1 MVQRDTVKESDV
13 ETSVYFNNS
22 SYGTLTKILRKIY
35 QIKKLS
41 FLGDGL
47 TVGSIKYMYDAS
59 RKERI
64 SWLNATI
71 TKTKSWLFTQ
81 RLFLSKAY
89 FFLILSTQ

>member
-22 SYGTLTKILRKIY
+22 SYGTLTNILRKIY
-35 QIKKLS
+35 ISNKKIELPR
-41 FLGDGL
+41 L

-64 SWLNATI
+64 S
-71 TKTKSWLFTQ
+71 
-81 RLFLSKAY
+81 
-89 FFLILSTQ
+89 

>member
-22 SYGTLTKILRKIY
+22 SYGTLTNILRKIY

-47 TVGSIKYMYDAS
+47 TVGSMM
-59 RKERI
+59 RLE
-64 SWLNATI
+64 
-71 TKTKSWLFTQ
+71 KS
-81 RLFLSKAY
+81 AY
-89 FFLILSTQ
+89 LD